1 MSGLDLPSRVLHRDA
16 DVIVLDKPFGL
27 PVHRGPGGGPNLA
40 DHLHTLRFGLPRDP
54 ELAHRLDKDTAGCL
68 VLGRHRRALARLAT
82 LFKRG
87 LVEKTYL
94 AVVEGEPS
102 AEAGEIALPLGPRDP
117 GRGWWMKVDEK
128 GQPALTRF
136 RVLARGEGRTLLALE
151 PVTGRTHQ
159 LRVHCAASG
168 HPIMGDAIYGG
179 APRFGGPGLHLTAH
193 AIILPFD
200 AGKAPISARAP
211 IPAHMAAA
219 TAALGFAGTLEGPR
233 PDGSRL
239 DAREPGG
246 DDRSIRH

>member
-27 PVHRGPGGGPNLA
+27 PVHRGPGGGPNLT
-40 DHLHTLRFGLPRDP
+40 DHLHTLRFGLPVDP

-68 VLGRHRRALARLAT
+68 VLGRHRRALARLTT

-87 LVEKTYL
+87 LVEKTYI

-102 AEAGEIALPLGPRDP
+102 SEAGEIALPLGLRDP
-117 GRGWWMKVDEK
+117 LRGWWMKVDEK

-136 RVLARGEGRTLLALE
+136 RMLARKEGRTLLALE
-151 PVTGRTHQ
+151 PITGRTHQ

-168 HPIMGDAIYGG
+168 FPILGDAIYGR

-193 AIILPFD
+193 AIALPFD
-200 AGKAPISARAP
+200 AGKVPIAARAP

-219 TAALGFAGTLEGPR
+219 TTALSFSDAVDGPR
-233 PDGSRL
+233 CDGPRR
-239 DAREPGG
+239 A
-246 DDRSIRH
+246 